1 MRKNTV
7 TSKNRSPQNLTR
19 FPNSRPKY
27 TQTWHHVLKRP
38 QPCINQIKYLHSQ
51 QPFYCSSWVWIFWI
65 GDAPLPFRRSSR
77 ERGGT
82 GFWVEGKGWN
92 SGTSRPAAQ
101 VTSRGIRPSAKRKIF

>member
-51 QPFYCSSWVWIFWI
+51 QPFYCSSWVMI
-65 GDAPLPFRRSSR
+65 GLPKRR
-77 ERGGT
+77 RGPMGPFAMKWT
-82 GFWVEGKGWN
+82 GFG
-92 SGTSRPAAQ
+92 SRPAVLRADILNDSCSPCNT
-101 VTSRGIRPSAKRKIF
+101 VLERSDCL

>member
-51 QPFYCSSWVWIFWI
+51 QPFYCSSWVRTWGEDAGFPRDLLEGSLGHRI
-65 GDAPLPFRRSSR
+65 GSAVERAYRRTDSFDR
-77 ERGGT
+77 RRATMQAWADFCCG
-82 GFWVEGKGWN
+82 
-92 SGTSRPAAQ
+92 
-101 VTSRGIRPSAKRKIF
+101 